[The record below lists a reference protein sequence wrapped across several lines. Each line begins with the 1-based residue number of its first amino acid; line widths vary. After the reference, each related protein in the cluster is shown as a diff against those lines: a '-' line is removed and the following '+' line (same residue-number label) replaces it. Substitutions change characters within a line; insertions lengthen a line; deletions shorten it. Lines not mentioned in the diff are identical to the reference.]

1 MKKLIF
7 IQSILFF
14 SFCFSYPELRET
26 ISLSGEWQFIVDST
40 NRGFKENWVINGIP
54 SAGSQTVAVPH
65 TWNTIPGLENYA
77 GTGWYQKAFRISS
90 LQIKKLI
97 RLQFDAVYHDAIV
110 YINGQLA
117 YKHIGSGY
125 TRFFVDATPL
135 LITGKNIVQVCA
147 DNSFSPVN
155 IPYLNSFDWPNDGG
169 IIRSVTLICTDKYAI
184 QNVKLN
190 TTHKG
195 KNGIVNLKIKLLDST
210 LTDPSMFKFK
220 VRIVEENQS
229 TANQIFSDDIKT
241 SYQEGYFIT
250 EIPLKNIKVWHFD
263 NPNLYKMFITQEHQE
278 KLIDEFSS
286 VFGFRTINTENNRI
300 MLNGEP
306 VRLMGLEW
314 MPGSTLERGMAENY
328 DDLEKNLKLMK
339 NVNCVFSRFHWQ
351 QDEYVFDWCDR
362 NGILLQ
368 EEIPYWGGVT
378 MLNDTLL
385 QLGYQHLDEMIDA
398 HFNHPSIFA
407 WGIGNELQSHDT
419 LNIQAFKNLYA
430 YAKKLDPSRFVNY
443 VSNQLGW
450 HKSENEGLEDDA
462 SCIGDVMHFNEYYST
477 WYGETIESVPSHLQ
491 KIFEDYPDKPLV
503 ISEWGLCEPYHT
515 GGDSRRIDEMKRQIK
530 MYSASPNITGAIYFC
545 LNDYRTH
552 MGEDKTYNYP
562 QRVHGVVDINLIPKA
577 SYEVLKEI
585 SSPIIISEQKETE
598 VGIELTL
605 SGNTGIPSY
614 IVENYNIEAGDW
626 RDVIIKL
633 EPGKTQTIHVKKGVK
648 EVIIKR
654 PTGFEVLRVK
664 FK

>member
-14 SFCFSYPELRET
+14 GICYSYSELRET
-26 ISLSGEWQFIVDST
+26 ISLSGEWRFIVDST
-40 NRGFKENWVINGIP
+40 NVGFKENWPIHGIP
-54 SAGSQTVAVPH
+54 LTGSQNISIPH

-77 GTGWYQKAFRISS
+77 GKGWYQKEFTISS

-117 YKHIGSGY
+117 AKHIGSGY
-125 TRFFVDATPL
+125 TRFFVDATPF

-169 IIRSVTLICTDKYAI
+169 IIRDVSLICTDKYAI
-184 QNVKLN
+184 QNVRVSAAPN
-190 TTHKG
+190 VG
-195 KNGIVNLKIKLLDST
+195 NGIVNLKIKLLDST
-210 LTDPSMFKFK
+210 LTDPSKVKFR

-229 TANQIFSDDIKT
+229 TANQIFISDIKT
-241 SYQEGYFIT
+241 AYQTGYFIS
-250 EIPLKNIKVWHFD
+250 EIHVKNIRAWHFD
-263 NPNLYKMFITQEHQE
+263 NPNLYKMYITEEFQE
-278 KLIDEFSS
+278 KLIDEFST
-286 VFGFRTINTENNRI
+286 VFGFRTIMIENNRI
-300 MLNGEP
+300 VLNGEP

-368 EEIPYWGGVT
+368 EEIPYWGGAT

-385 QLGYQHLDEMIDA
+385 ELGYQHLDEMIDA
-398 HFNHPSIFA
+398 HFNHPSIIA
-407 WGIGNELQSHDT
+407 WGIGNELQSHDS
-419 LNIQAFKNLYA
+419 LNIQAFKKLYA

-450 HKSENEGLEDDA
+450 HKSENKKLADDA
-462 SCIGDVMHFNEYYST
+462 SYIGDVMYFNEYYST
-477 WYGETIESVPSHLQ
+477 WFGETIGSVPSHLQ
-491 KIFEDYPDKPLV
+491 KICDDYPDKPLV
-503 ISEWGLCEPYHT
+503 ISEWGLCEPYHS
-515 GGDSRRIDEMKRQIK
+515 GGDSRRIEEMKKQIK
-530 MYSASPNITGAIYFC
+530 IYSANPNITGAIYFC

-552 MGEDKTYNYP
+552 MGEDNTYNYP
-562 QRVHGVVDINLIPKA
+562 QRVHGVVDINLIPKP
-577 SYEVLKEI
+577 SYEVLKEM
-585 SSPIIISEQKETE
+585 SSPIIITGQKKTE
-598 VGIELTL
+598 NGTELTL
-605 SGNTGIPSY
+605 LGNTGIPSY
-614 IVENYNIEAGDW
+614 KVVNYIIEAGGS
-626 RDVIIKL
+626 RNVVTKL
-633 EPGKTQTIHVKKGVK
+633 EPGQTQTIHVKKEVK

-654 PTGFEVLRVK
+654 PTGFEVLRVSLN
-664 FK
+664 